1 MTLGPEHLTGPE
13 GTLRPGNIVARESK
27 INGETADRIGPRTG
41 PEAPK
46 FNRALRSL
54 RARLNFQ
61 ALGRV
66 RGPVSRP
73 EDFVGLARLNASGRC
88 VAEAGR
94 GAGNFIRGQRDLRAR
109 FKLPAWGVGPRT
121 GPESRKNNRA
131 LRSLRAR

>member
-1 MTLGPEHLTGPE
+1 MTLGPEHLTGRE
-13 GTLRPGNIVARESK
+13 RTLRPGNIVARESK

-61 ALGRV
+61 TLGRV

-73 EDFVGLARLNASGRC
+73 EDFVGLGRLNASGSFGPGVNLRL
-88 VAEAGR
+88 GR
-94 GAGNFIRGQRDLRAR
+94 LVPGPVPRAA
-109 FKLPAWGVGPRT
+109 KIT
-121 GPESRKNNRA
+121 GPYGYGA
-131 LRSLRAR
+131 LGPGEMVRPSCQALGRVR